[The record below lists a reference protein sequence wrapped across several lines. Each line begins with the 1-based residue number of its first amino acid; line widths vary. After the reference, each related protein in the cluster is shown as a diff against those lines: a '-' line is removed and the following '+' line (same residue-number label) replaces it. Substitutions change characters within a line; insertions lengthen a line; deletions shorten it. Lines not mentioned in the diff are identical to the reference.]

1 MTSTGR
7 INYIDELKGFILC
20 LVCLGHIAYSELSYA
35 MNWMSLMRMFTFF
48 FLSGLL
54 FSRRRFPTFKDY
66 AISKTKHL
74 LFPYIWLSLFFLI
87 ITFQIYSGNIDEA
100 SRGPLFI
107 KIENILSLVGI
118 TSNFICSLCANF
130 FKIFILGNSS
140 IWAFV
145 FTLWTVSLL
154 YAFIDERCKNKIPLI
169 LISIICIGAIGWG
182 LRNNH
187 NIPYNLGASCTAY
200 VYYAFGSIYKRKV
213 KNFID
218 KLGNW
223 EIFGL
228 SILAILLYSFIVR
241 AGYTA
246 NLSHN
251 DLGNNI
257 VTFYTGTFTGVIW
270 KFLIFTFLNRIGIKI
285 GIFRFISRNA
295 LIILPLHYY
304 VIKLINYL
312 NIIPFSHGSIY
323 YFLISSIVVII
334 VCFLGCILFRTQ
346 LYMLL
351 GKEKISFRECFNK

>member
-130 FKIFILGNSS
+130 FKIF
-140 IWAFV
+140 
-145 FTLWTVSLL
+145 
-154 YAFIDERCKNKIPLI
+154 
-169 LISIICIGAIGWG
+169 
-182 LRNNH
+182 
-187 NIPYNLGASCTAY
+187 
-200 VYYAFGSIYKRKV
+200 
-213 KNFID
+213 
-218 KLGNW
+218 NW
-223 EIFGL
+223 EI
-228 SILAILLYSFIVR
+228 LLY
-241 AGYTA
+241 GQ
-246 NLSHN
+246 
-251 DLGNNI
+251 
-257 VTFYTGTFTGVIW
+257 
-270 KFLIFTFLNRIGIKI
+270 
-285 GIFRFISRNA
+285 
-295 LIILPLHYY
+295 LHYG
-304 VIKLINYL
+304 L
-312 NIIPFSHGSIY
+312 
-323 YFLISSIVVII
+323 FLLYGLLVY
-334 VCFLGCILFRTQ
+334 
-346 LYMLL
+346 YMLL
-351 GKEKISFRECFNK
+351 LTNAAKTKYH

>member
-20 LVCLGHIAYSELSYA
+20 LVCLGHIAYSELSYV

-87 ITFQIYSGNIDEA
+87 ITFPIYAGHIDEA

-107 KIENILSLVGI
+107 KIENTLNLVGI

-140 IWAFV
+140 IWATPLWFV

-154 YAFIDERCKNKIPLI
+154 YAFIDERFKNKIPLI
-169 LISIICIGAIGWG
+169 LISIICIGAIEWV

-200 VYYAFGSIYKRKV
+200 VYYAFGSIYKRKA
-213 KNFID
+213 KDFID
-218 KLGNW
+218 KYLHFFPKLKKEVFSPKRESMKEFFLLQRTLGKGESACMIYCRDNRDVL
-223 EIFGL
+223 G
-228 SILAILLYSFIVR
+228 SS
-241 AGYTA
+241 
-246 NLSHN
+246 NLKDIKEYCSK
-251 DLGNNI
+251 NNI
-257 VTFYTGTFTGVIW
+257 TYLTTLDFLYYAYCRKKMTEQECKEFMQEVNNAGSKLPIIDITQYTCTVQI
-270 KFLIFTFLNRIGIKI
+270 
-285 GIFRFISRNA
+285 
-295 LIILPLHYY
+295 
-304 VIKLINYL
+304 
-312 NIIPFSHGSIY
+312 
-323 YFLISSIVVII
+323 
-334 VCFLGCILFRTQ
+334 
-346 LYMLL
+346 
-351 GKEKISFRECFNK
+351 